1 MGLRQYRTRALP
13 ILTGDCSIKNSD
25 SHCRVIDLASWNI
38 EKALIEHHDAHAL
51 VGFDRSGLLL
61 LAYEP
66 GHVNDVSYFDDEFTL
81 TAQSKCR
88 EAASDLIFIN
98 LINYL

>member
-1 MGLRQYRTRALP
+1 MGLRHYRTRTLP
-13 ILTGDCSIKNSD
+13 ILTGDCSIENSD

-38 EKALIEHHDAHAL
+38 EKVLIEHHDARAL
-51 VGFDRSGLLL
+51 VDFDRSGLLL

-66 GHVNDVSYFDDEFTL
+66 RRVNDVSYFDDEFTL
-81 TAQSKCR
+81 TAQSKYR
-88 EAASDLIFIN
+88 EAASDFIFIN